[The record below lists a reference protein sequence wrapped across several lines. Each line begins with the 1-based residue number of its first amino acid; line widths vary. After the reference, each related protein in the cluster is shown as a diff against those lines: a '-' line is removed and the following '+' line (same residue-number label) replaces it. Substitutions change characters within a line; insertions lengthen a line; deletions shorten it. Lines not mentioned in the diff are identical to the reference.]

1 MSKRS
6 SSVPQ
11 ELPTALG
18 LGTLDPASVSVKAGN
33 TTANYLLGSEVVY
46 QVTLSQSRCAI
57 HEFLDGQELG
67 KTVQATLKAAFTHH
81 LMSLPPYENRR
92 FERLYHQIADSFS
105 VFVMDDVEANLKE
118 VSRLFRESSQQA
130 LVSL

>member
-1 MSKRS
+1 MSDKS
-6 SSVPQ
+6 SSTLEEFPA
-11 ELPTALG
+11 TLG
-18 LGTLDPASVSVKAGN
+18 LGTLDPASVSVKRGK
-33 TTANYLLGSEVVY
+33 TTANYLLGGQAVY
-46 QVTLSQSRCAI
+46 QITLGKSRCTI
-57 HEFLDGQELG
+57 IEFLDGQELG
-67 KTVQATLKAAFTHH
+67 KTVQATLKAAFMQH

-118 VSRLFRESSQQA
+118 VSRLFRESSQHA

>member
-1 MSKRS
+1 
-6 SSVPQ
+6 
-11 ELPTALG
+11 
-18 LGTLDPASVSVKAGN
+18 VKAGN

-46 QVTLSQSRCAI
+46 QVTLSQSQCAI